1 MLHVRSKQN
10 FVQAQMKDLGRAQT
24 RKLCYCFL
32 GDGCLLHKVYLL
44 TTFTKYELHEYMVL
58 PSGVRPLFLKI
69 YTWYHI
75 CNYDVTNVIIIVL
88 IYL

>member
-10 FVQAQMKDLGRAQT
+10 FIQAQMKDLGRAQT

-44 TTFTKYELHEYMVL
+44 TAFTKYELHEYGTSKWG
-58 PSGVRPLFLKI
+58 PPPLFLKI

>member
-44 TTFTKYELHEYMVL
+44 TAFTKYELHEYMVL

>member
-1 MLHVRSKQN
+1 MLHVHSKQN
-10 FVQAQMKDLGRAQT
+10 FIQAQMKDLGRAQT